1 MLEKYFNNRIAIL
14 YITPFIIGSLA
25 VFSFQPFN
33 FTVINFFILP
43 IFLFFLVLI
52 KKKSKSTYRKKPFKK
67 NLFIYGT
74 FFGFGFYLSGL
85 YWISNSLTFDENF
98 KFLIPFSLIL
108 IPLFLS
114 LFFSL
119 VTILVGPF
127 LNFNISSI
135 FFLSGSL
142 AFSDYLRSKI
152 LTGFPW
158 NLWSYSFSW
167 ATEIIQVLNKIGLF
181 SFNLIAITMFM
192 LPAALFF
199 KIEKRKKLL
208 IVCSIIVT
216 FLSLYIYG
224 NYALNKNERLLN
236 NVENK
241 FNVKVVS
248 PNFDLEFNLNFKQIE
263 KRLEKLIRYSEP
275 DKNFK
280 TLFIWPEGVF
290 SGYTYNELTLLKKS
304 FLKHFSKN
312 HLILFGVNRAD
323 KKKNGTY
330 NSLVIVN
337 HKFEII
343 QEYNKQKLVPF
354 GEFLP
359 FEKKLNK
366 FGFKKVTEGYGS
378 FLKGEKQ
385 NNLIIGSLNIL
396 PLICY
401 EIIFTKFIQNSEPE
415 TNVMI
420 NISEDGW
427 FGNSIGPYQHFSKGI
442 FRAIEQNTFLLRSTN
457 KGISAIVNNKGQIV
471 KKLDPSESANIQSE
485 IPLIKTD
492 SKNKNDLIFFIL
504 LFTYISIFIF
514 YEKNNV
520 KK

>member
-14 YITPFIIGSLA
+14 YVTPFLIGSLA

-114 LFFSL
+114 LFFSF
-119 VTILVGPF
+119 VTILTGPF

-208 IVCSIIVT
+208 IVCSIFVT
-216 FLSLYIYG
+216 FLSLYLYG
-224 NYALNKNERLLN
+224 NYSLNKNERLLN
-236 NVENK
+236 NVEDK

-248 PNFDLEFNLNFKQIE
+248 PNFDLKFNLNLKQIE

-275 DKNFK
+275 DKNLK

-290 SGYTYNELTLLKKS
+290 SGYTYNEITFFKKF

-323 KKKNGTY
+323 EKKNGIY

-359 FEKKLNK
+359 FEKTLNK
-366 FGFKKVTEGYGS
+366 FGFKKVTEGHGS

-385 NNLIIGSLNIL
+385 NNLAIDNLNIL

-401 EIIFTKFIQNSEPE
+401 EIIFTKFIQNSSSE

-471 KKLDPSESANIQSE
+471 KKLDSSETANIQSE
-485 IPLIKTD
+485 IPLIKTK

-504 LFTYISIFIF
+504 LFTYILIFKF

>member
-1 MLEKYFNNRIAIL
+1 M
-14 YITPFIIGSLA
+14 
-25 VFSFQPFN
+25 
-33 FTVINFFILP
+33 
-43 IFLFFLVLI
+43 
-52 KKKSKSTYRKKPFKK
+52 
-67 NLFIYGT
+67 
-74 FFGFGFYLSGL
+74 
-85 YWISNSLTFDENF
+85 
-98 KFLIPFSLIL
+98 
-108 IPLFLS
+108 
-114 LFFSL
+114 
-119 VTILVGPF
+119 
-127 LNFNISSI
+127 
-135 FFLSGSL
+135 
-142 AFSDYLRSKI
+142 
-152 LTGFPW
+152 
-158 NLWSYSFSW
+158 
-167 ATEIIQVLNKIGLF
+167 
-181 SFNLIAITMFM
+181 
-192 LPAALFF
+192 
-199 KIEKRKKLL
+199 
-208 IVCSIIVT
+208 
-216 FLSLYIYG
+216 
-224 NYALNKNERLLN
+224 
-236 NVENK
+236 
-241 FNVKVVS
+241 
-248 PNFDLEFNLNFKQIE
+248 
-263 KRLEKLIRYSEP
+263 
-275 DKNFK
+275 
-280 TLFIWPEGVF
+280 
-290 SGYTYNELTLLKKS
+290 LKKS
-304 FLKHFSKN
+304 FLKHFNNN

-323 KKKNGTY
+323 EKKNGIY

-359 FEKKLNK
+359 FEKILNK
-366 FGFKKVTEGYGS
+366 LGFKKVTEGHGS

-385 NNLIIGSLNIL
+385 NNLVIGSLNIL

-504 LFTYISIFIF
+504 LFTYISIFKF